1 MKEVLKKEAKRRV
14 GFRELKERKKKNGLS
29 TATFSSS
36 KTVLLNIKE
45 GKLT

>member
-1 MKEVLKKEAKRRV
+1 MKEVLKKEARRRV
-14 GFRELKERKKKNGLS
+14 GFRELKERKKNGLS